1 MKKFCPLCT
10 LIMLALTGCVFT
22 PHTEYPESTFDLK
35 AAATVKTQDF
45 FILSTISNQT
55 PARTKFYYR
64 NTENSVQLDHYRNW
78 VQPPELL
85 LKRYLLNKF
94 PYQSTAGKKPVE
106 AKLSIIAFEFDLAA
120 SEAVLAFNYTLRN
133 TVKKS
138 LGNIT
143 IRQKFAQPG
152 AAPMVEAMDKAAAAA
167 ADKLESEMKKFLT
180 QK

>member
-1 MKKFCPLCT
+1 
-10 LIMLALTGCVFT
+10 MLPDFT
-22 PHTEYPESTFDLK
+22 VT
-35 AAATVKTQDF
+35 A
-45 FILSTISNQT
+45 
-55 PARTKFYYR
+55 
-64 NTENSVQLDHYRNW
+64 W
-78 VQPPELL
+78 G
-85 LKRYLLNKF
+85 
-94 PYQSTAGKKPVE
+94 STAGKKPVE

-138 LGNIT
+138 QGNIT